1 MKKLVLLACLVP
13 CLSFARQVPDRL
25 HRFFDRSLPSAV
37 QLRSAGA
44 TLDSTYMYQGD
55 DELLTDI
62 YCYMYDETGFKTTE
76 FRKSGYSTEG
86 SQKIT
91 SKTEYSVPENPK
103 PGFTEIQEFAY
114 IYNEG
119 EWQPVSKTFNRYNDL
134 SIQVCMREYVYNNGE
149 WVKNWVSEAVEYKG
163 NLPLVVMDST
173 FNSDGTVDVMKLE
186 AVYDGGTLP
195 ASGKISYWDPASSEW
210 IVREQAHLTYDD
222 QGNTIRQYTEIWEE
236 GAWKFGFE
244 YTWEYDERGN
254 MTREYDKEEDQSVY
268 TFRYQNF
275 YSDGVATHTDPIP
288 VSNPLQVRLNPS
300 SRTLHID
307 LAEETTGK
315 LTIVN
320 AAGIVMQ
327 QTVVRDRQT
336 DLPVSSW
343 PAGYYIVH
351 LSTSRGVL
359 SQQVIIR

>member
-25 HRFFDRSLPSAV
+25 HRFFHRTSHATV
-37 QLRSAGA
+37 QLRAAAS

-86 SQKIT
+86 GQKIT
-91 SKTEYSVPENPK
+91 SKTEYSIPENPK

>member
-13 CLSFARQVPDRL
+13 CLSFARQVPDHL

>member
-86 SQKIT
+86 GQKIT
-91 SKTEYSVPENPK
+91 SKTEYSIPENPK
-103 PGFTEIQEFAY
+103 PGFTEIQEITY
-114 IYNEG
+114 VYNDG
-119 EWQPVSKTFNRYNDL
+119 EWQPVSKILNRYNDL
-134 SIQVCMREYVYNNGE
+134 PTQVCMEEYVQRDGE

-163 NLPLVVMDST
+163 KLPLVVMDST
-173 FNSDGTVDVMKLE
+173 FNSDGTADVMKLE

-195 ASGKISYWDPASSEW
+195 AIGKISYWDPASSEW
-210 IVREQAHLTYDD
+210 VIQEQAHLTYDD
-222 QGNTIRQYTEIWEE
+222 RGNTIRQYTEVWED

-254 MTREYDKEEDQSVY
+254 MTHEYDKEDDLSVY
-268 TFRYQNF
+268 KFRYQNF
-275 YSDGVATHTDPIP
+275 YSDGVATHTDPIR
-288 VSNPLQVRLNPS
+288 VSNSLQVRLNPS

-327 QTVVRDRQT
+327 QTVVKDRET